1 MTESADARLRAYF
14 DQKNVIG
21 CQSPPQATLISFFL
35 RQLEALGIK
44 QDLMEIGVHRGRSA
58 MLIAQALPVG
68 RKLHLVD
75 WRLEGAVLD
84 EAMANITGLNPTLG
98 ADDMIADCRY
108 STALHTDYA
117 LKARGAYSFIH
128 IDGGHAA
135 TDVFQDLVLA
145 DQLLCE
151 QGIVV
156 CDDFCAEGRPGVTEA
171 VYRYL
176 NENPYSFKLVLTG
189 WNKAVLVRTAALGFW
204 WTETV
209 AGIVDFMEANW
220 RPVQLH
226 SYQSPIV
233 NPTLA
238 LVPRT
243 GDSPPFAGFFW
254 LEDSARLA
262 AALQAAGARTS
273 KPDD

>member
-1 MTESADARLRAYF
+1 MTEITDARLKAYLEK
-14 DQKNVIG
+14 DEVVG
-21 CQSPPQATLISFFL
+21 CQSPPQAAIMSFFL
-35 RQLEALGIK
+35 RQLEAFGIAR
-44 QDLMEIGVHRGRSA
+44 DLMEIGVHRGRSA
-58 MLIAQALPVG
+58 MLVAQALSPG

-75 WRLEGAVLD
+75 WRLEGAVL
-84 EAMANITGLNPTLG
+84 EEVVTNITSLNPGLSV
-98 ADDMIADCRY
+98 DDMIADCRY
-108 STALHTDYA
+108 STDLHKDYA
-117 LKARGAYSFIH
+117 LNARGAYSFIH

-135 TDVFQDLVLA
+135 TDVYQDLVLV

-151 QGIVV
+151 QGVV
-156 CDDFCAEGRPGVTEA
+156 ICDDFCAEGRPGVTEA

-176 NENPYSFKLVLTG
+176 HDHPYSFKLVLTG
-189 WNKAVLVRTAALGFW
+189 WKKAVLVRTAALGFW
-204 WTETV
+204 WTEIV

-238 LVPRT
+238 LVPRA

-254 LEDSARLA
+254 LEDSIRLA
-262 AALQAAGARTS
+262 DALKAAGARTS
-273 KPDD
+273 KPVD